1 MSTSKVKGSSGLF
14 NILLIALGA
23 VFIFKGILE
32 FLPVI
37 GILVPPGWD
46 PVIGIGGQWLL
57 SIVLGIWCLI
67 SGIGLF
73 KEAEWAM
80 GQALVLL
87 SLMVVITINAILSWI
102 INPGIFDFAYWPN
115 YIIILAFCMGVF
127 GIIYLIIT
135 RKRFD

>member
-1 MSTSKVKGSSGLF
+1 MSSSKVKGSSGLF
-14 NILLIALGA
+14 NILLIALGL

-32 FLPVI
+32 FLPTI

-57 SIVLGIWCLI
+57 SMVLGFWCLI
-67 SGIGLF
+67 SGVGLF

-87 SLMVVITINAILSWI
+87 SLMVVVTINAIISWI
-102 INPGIFDFAYWPN
+102 INPSIFELTYWPN
-115 YIIILAFCMGVF
+115 YIIILAFSMGLF